1 MPTEII
7 GMFAD
12 ITGGTQDAAATVDI
26 PFDSVITG
34 VDWDVEAD
42 MDADTERVAC
52 ELSFIATQQIGTND
66 VRGRIS
72 SASMRMSLTTSG
84 VAVGSI
90 QKFVGPMELIVA
102 GGERVHLHVISTASL
117 VGVMRCN
124 IHLDT
129 GQARQSRRRS
139 RRR

>member
-12 ITGGTQDAAATVDI
+12 ISGGTQDAAATIDI
-26 PFDSVITG
+26 PFDGMITG

-42 MDADTERVAC
+42 MDADTERISC
-52 ELSFIATQQIGTND
+52 ELSFIATQQIGVND

-72 SASMRMSLTTSG
+72 SISARMSLTTSG
-84 VAVGSI
+84 VAVTGL
-90 QKFVGPMELIVA
+90 QKFVGPMQLIVA
-102 GGERVHLHVISTASL
+102 GGERIHLHAISSASL

-124 IHLDT
+124 LHLDT
-129 GQARQSRRRS
+129 STATRSRRRS
-139 RRR
+139 ARR

>member
-1 MPTEII
+1 MSTEVI

-12 ITGGTQDAAATVDI
+12 VTGGTQDAAATVDV
-26 PFDSVITG
+26 PFDGLITG

-42 MDADTERVAC
+42 MDADTERIAC

-72 SASMRMSLTTSG
+72 SISGRMSLTTSG
-84 VAVGSI
+84 VAVTSL
-90 QKFVGPMELIVA
+90 QKFVGPMSIIVA
-102 GGERVHLHVISTASL
+102 GGERVHLHVISSASL

-124 IHLDT
+124 LHLDT
-129 GQARQSRRRS
+129 TTATQSRRRS

>member
-12 ITGGTQDAAATVDI
+12 VSGGTQDAAATIDV
-26 PFDSVITG
+26 PFDGFITG

-42 MDADTERVAC
+42 MDADGERISC

-72 SASMRMSLTTSG
+72 SISGRMSLTTSG
-84 VAVGSI
+84 VAVTGL
-90 QKFVGPMELIVA
+90 QKFVGPMQLIVA
-102 GGERVHLHVISTASL
+102 GGERIHLHVISSASL

-129 GQARQSRRRS
+129 TTATRSRRRS

>member
-12 ITGGTQDAAATVDI
+12 VTGGTQDAAATVDV
-26 PFDSVITG
+26 PFDGLLTG

-42 MDADTERVAC
+42 MDADTERIAC

-72 SASMRMSLTTSG
+72 SISGRMSLTTSG
-84 VAVGSI
+84 VAVTSL

-102 GGERVHLHVISTASL
+102 GGERIHLHVISSASL

-129 GQARQSRRRS
+129 ATAARSRRRS